1 MSDSR
6 IYFDTMLRD
15 GQQSPGFRDKL
26 HHFF

>member
-1 MSDSR
+1 MNNR
-6 IYFDTMLRD
+6 VYIFDTTLGD